1 MINILRKKGNLLV
14 TLSKKNKQLFK
25 NLVETLKNIVEE
37 QINGINSRMD
47 TTEEWIELEDH
58 FKEVS
63 QKQPERTKF
72 WLIKLS

>member
-1 MINILRKKGNLLV
+1 M
-14 TLSKKNKQLFK
+14 
-25 NLVETLKNIVEE
+25 ETLKNVVEE